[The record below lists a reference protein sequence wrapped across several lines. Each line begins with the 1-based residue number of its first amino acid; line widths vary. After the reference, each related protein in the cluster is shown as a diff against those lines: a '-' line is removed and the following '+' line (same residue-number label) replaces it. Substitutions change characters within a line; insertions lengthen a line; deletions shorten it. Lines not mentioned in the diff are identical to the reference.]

1 MEKHAICMNSSVNMH
16 TIFENASFHLQ
27 FTRMSHFSCALS
39 IINIILD
46 VFILL
51 DVGPQTVSSCDP
63 ESITIK
69 DPVSGSVQC
78 QDCRNCPAGE
88 GLSVNCGDEISSSTP
103 VVCKPCVLGE
113 TYSSA
118 YEAGAC
124 KDCENCG
131 PYRETTK
138 ECTLTS
144 KAECGKCKV
153 GAYMEPML
161 SMCKPCSQ
169 CCNDGK
175 DIVISQCQ
183 VPGVPASKQCSFA
196 RSGMCSKMVTTASVS
211 KVSPTM
217 KTNHSTVQ
225 STIPS
230 TVTNTV
236 VTSIPSKPITA
247 LPVDASK
254 SQINVIV
261 GSVIGGVFV
270 VLILPLAIVIRF
282 VMVKRRKTRKQ
293 VNDLP
298 LAETAPGERP
308 EQVQDNNQQANAGD
322 GNETDRPAPVSDNQ
336 EVTTMPVQE
345 SGDKSQDKTGTQ
357 ETKPP
362 GHHGNTGKLTL
373 KLPPTA

>member
-1 MEKHAICMNSSVNMH
+1 MC
-16 TIFENASFHLQ
+16 
-27 FTRMSHFSCALS
+27 
-39 IINIILD
+39 IIDHQYNPRR
-46 VFILL
+46 FILL

-69 DPVSGSVQC
+69 NPVSGSVQC
-78 QDCRNCPAGE
+78 QDCRKCPAGE
-88 GLSVNCGDEISSSTP
+88 GLSVSCGDEISSSTP
-103 VVCKPCVLGE
+103 VVCKACVLGE

-124 KDCENCG
+124 KDCETCG

-138 ECTLTS
+138 ACTLTS

-183 VPGVPASKQCSFA
+183 VPGVPATKQCSFA
-196 RSGMCSKMVTTASVS
+196 RSGMCNKVVTTASVN

-217 KTNHSTVQ
+217 EINHSTVQ

-247 LPVDASK
+247 LPVNASP

-261 GSVIGGVFV
+261 GSVFGGVFV
-270 VLILPLAIVIRF
+270 VFILPLAIIIRF
-282 VMVKRRKTRKQ
+282 VVVKRRKTRKQ
-293 VNDLP
+293 ADDVF
-298 LAETAPGERP
+298 LAETALGERP
-308 EQVQDNNQQANAGD
+308 EQVPDNNQQANAGD
-322 GNETDRPAPVSDNQ
+322 GNKTDHPAPTSDNP
-336 EVTTMPVQE
+336 EETTVPVQE

-373 KLPPTA
+373 KRPPTA